1 MYWTK
6 NSFVLFRQVCTN
18 RERRLEEFHQRYPS
32 YYELSN
38 YSKYKALLWLFTV
51 CIYANHRKQ
60 TLVRYQSPL
69 CI

>member
-6 NSFVLFRQVCTN
+6 NSFVLFRQVF
-18 RERRLEEFHQRYPS
+18 REA
-32 YYELSN
+32 YYEPSN